1 MSTDVHFD
9 GGHLRRSSVIHEHV
23 IEHSDGQVS
32 AIVVRGVPALVC
44 ELCEESY
51 YEPAVT
57 DVVVALLKEARVGPG
72 EAVAVDY
79 RSADAA

>member
-1 MSTDVHFD
+1 M
-9 GGHLRRSSVIHEHV
+9 
-23 IEHSDGQVS
+23 S

-44 ELCEESY
+44 AWCEESY

-57 DVVVALLKEARVGPG
+57 DAVVALLNEAPVVPG

-79 RSADAA
+79 PSADAA